1 MKIEM
6 LGYLI
11 IPLGLILACL
21 ENKYLLYTILIFIGF
36 TGASIIKIG
45 DLSIQP
51 AYYLGGIFIIKQI
64 IEILKN
70 KRKIKINKFLIIFI
84 IICICSVIMPKI
96 IEGLNIEIINQN
108 GKITN
113 AKFTSHNITQLM
125 YLIYCFIFFVVITDY
140 LNQNKQE
147 RKNVIN
153 YMIKKRSG
161 TIINISSIVGVIG
174 NAGQVNYSASKAGI
188 IGMTKSIAREVA
200 SRGITCNA
208 IAPGFIET
216 DMTAILKE
224 DVVKQMTAQIP
235 MKKLGQVEDIAQT
248 AVFLAKSQYITGQV
262 IHVNGGMAM

>member
-1 MKIEM
+1 MEENKKRNILSKVVIVTGGSRGIGAEIVKELAKGNYQVVLNYNKSEQQAKKIQQELLQAGKKIEIFKADVSKREEVKK
-6 LGYLI
+6 LI
-11 IPLGLILACL
+11 EYTTKTYKRIDVLINNAGIAQEKL
-21 ENKYLLYTILIFIGF
+21 F
-36 TGASIIKIG
+36 T
-45 DLSIQP
+45 Q
-51 AYYLGGIFIIKQI
+51 
-64 IEILKN
+64 
-70 KRKIKINKFLIIFI
+70 
-84 IICICSVIMPKI
+84 
-96 IEGLNIEIINQN
+96 
-108 GKITN
+108 
-113 AKFTSHNITQLM
+113 
-125 YLIYCFIFFVVITDY
+125 ITDEDWNNMLQTN
-140 LNQNKQE
+140 LNSVFYGSQEVLASMLQQKQ
-147 RKNVIN
+147 
-153 YMIKKRSG
+153 G
-161 TIINISSIVGVIG
+161 CIINISSIVGVIG

>member
-1 MKIEM
+1 MLKGKTVLVTGAAKGIGKAIATTFAKEGCNVILNYRSTISDDFITEIESY
-6 LGYLI
+6 GVEC
-11 IPLGLILACL
+11 LAIQGDVSNF
-21 ENKYLLYTILIFIGF
+21 EKSKEIVEKSIETFGSIHILINNAGVTKDGLLMRMSEQDF
-36 TGASIIKIG
+36 
-45 DLSIQP
+45 DM
-51 AYYLGGIFIIKQI
+51 
-64 IEILKN
+64 
-70 KRKIKINKFLIIFI
+70 
-84 IICICSVIMPKI
+84 V
-96 IEGLNIEIINQN
+96 LNINLKGSFN
-108 GKITN
+108 M
-113 AKFTSHNITQLM
+113 ARH
-125 YLIYCFIFFVVITDY
+125 
-140 LNQNKQE
+140 
-147 RKNVIN
+147 VIN

>member
-1 MKIEM
+1 MSEQDFDM
-6 LGYLI
+6 
-11 IPLGLILACL
+11 
-21 ENKYLLYTILIFIGF
+21 
-36 TGASIIKIG
+36 
-45 DLSIQP
+45 
-51 AYYLGGIFIIKQI
+51 
-64 IEILKN
+64 
-70 KRKIKINKFLIIFI
+70 
-84 IICICSVIMPKI
+84 V
-96 IEGLNIEIINQN
+96 LNINLKGSFN
-108 GKITN
+108 M
-113 AKFTSHNITQLM
+113 ARH
-125 YLIYCFIFFVVITDY
+125 
-140 LNQNKQE
+140 
-147 RKNVIN
+147 VIN

>member
-1 MKIEM
+1 MLKGKTVLVTGAAKGIGKAIATTFAKEGCNVILNYRSTISDDFITEIESY
-6 LGYLI
+6 GVEC
-11 IPLGLILACL
+11 LAIQGDVSNF
-21 ENKYLLYTILIFIGF
+21 EKSKEIVEKSIETFGSIDILINNAGVTKDGLLMRMSEQDF
-36 TGASIIKIG
+36 
-45 DLSIQP
+45 DM
-51 AYYLGGIFIIKQI
+51 
-64 IEILKN
+64 
-70 KRKIKINKFLIIFI
+70 
-84 IICICSVIMPKI
+84 V
-96 IEGLNIEIINQN
+96 LNINLKGSFN
-108 GKITN
+108 M
-113 AKFTSHNITQLM
+113 ARH
-125 YLIYCFIFFVVITDY
+125 
-140 LNQNKQE
+140 
-147 RKNVIN
+147 VIN

-208 IAPGFIET
+208 IAPGFIQT
-216 DMTAILKE
+216 DMTAVLKE

>member
-1 MKIEM
+1 MLKGKTVLVTGAAKGIGKAIATTFAKEGCNVILNYRSTISDDFITEIESY
-6 LGYLI
+6 GVEC
-11 IPLGLILACL
+11 LAIQGDVSNF
-21 ENKYLLYTILIFIGF
+21 EKSKEIVEKSIETFGSIDILINNAGVTKDGLLMRMSEQDF
-36 TGASIIKIG
+36 
-45 DLSIQP
+45 DM
-51 AYYLGGIFIIKQI
+51 
-64 IEILKN
+64 
-70 KRKIKINKFLIIFI
+70 
-84 IICICSVIMPKI
+84 V
-96 IEGLNIEIINQN
+96 LNINLKGSFN
-108 GKITN
+108 M
-113 AKFTSHNITQLM
+113 ARH
-125 YLIYCFIFFVVITDY
+125 
-140 LNQNKQE
+140 
-147 RKNVIN
+147 VIN

-200 SRGITCNA
+200 SRSITCNA

>member
-1 MKIEM
+1 MLKGKTVLVTGAAKGIGRAIATAFAKEGCNVILNYRSTISDDFITEIESY
-6 LGYLI
+6 GVEC
-11 IPLGLILACL
+11 LAIQGDVSNF
-21 ENKYLLYTILIFIGF
+21 EKSKEIVEKSIETFGSIDILINNAGVTKDGLLMRMSEQDF
-36 TGASIIKIG
+36 
-45 DLSIQP
+45 DM
-51 AYYLGGIFIIKQI
+51 
-64 IEILKN
+64 
-70 KRKIKINKFLIIFI
+70 
-84 IICICSVIMPKI
+84 V
-96 IEGLNIEIINQN
+96 LNINLKGSFN
-108 GKITN
+108 M
-113 AKFTSHNITQLM
+113 ARH
-125 YLIYCFIFFVVITDY
+125 
-140 LNQNKQE
+140 
-147 RKNVIN
+147 VIN

-262 IHVNGGMAM
+262 IHVNGGMVM

>member
-1 MKIEM
+1 M
-6 LGYLI
+6 
-11 IPLGLILACL
+11 A
-21 ENKYLLYTILIFIGF
+21 
-36 TGASIIKIG
+36 
-45 DLSIQP
+45 
-51 AYYLGGIFIIKQI
+51 
-64 IEILKN
+64 
-70 KRKIKINKFLIIFI
+70 R
-84 IICICSVIMPKI
+84 
-96 IEGLNIEIINQN
+96 
-108 GKITN
+108 
-113 AKFTSHNITQLM
+113 H
-125 YLIYCFIFFVVITDY
+125 
-140 LNQNKQE
+140 
-147 RKNVIN
+147 VIN